1 VARSGKPWT
10 LVARFKAFPFKAA
23 GLWLTGSLV
32 PIMIGMAV
40 ATALD
45 SALLGLIG
53 ACLILLL
60 AVAIW
65 AAIAPGAR

>member
-1 VARSGKPWT
+1 MARSGKPWT
-10 LVARFKAFPFKAA
+10 LAARLKAFPFETA
-23 GLWLTGSLV
+23 GLWLIGSLV

-65 AAIAPGAR
+65 AAIAPGVR

>member
-1 VARSGKPWT
+1 MARSGKPWT
-10 LVARFKAFPFKAA
+10 LAARFKAFPFKAA

-53 ACLILLL
+53 VCLTLLL